1 MYGMSSTAE
10 VQKMPKNHWFFAA
23 SDKQRSENKQHSTTH
38 NFLPTTHSLYPQPA
52 DTTLSSTVRFEII
65 ILYQTMS
72 IFQQLN
78 DFVVETSDQIMKV
91 VAEGTS
97 VILQTDDLSS
107 TRTTNKD
114 NNIHDHN
121 NEDAGDYGDLNIGMD
136 MDIDPAEKFESP
148 LNSIADG
155 VLNDILQKQMKPQST
170 WENIQ
175 AFKSAITWGE
185 PFILSLIAMHILILF
200 GMMYSVKRGG
210 ITSQFGIL
218 ISIFAIVRMAERL
231 NNLGAEHWETIATQ
245 DYFDSQGV
253 FVSLMVCLPLMII
266 AVVMLLSLLRESA
279 GLLVTVKRNE
289 LKAKA
294 KARAGKTTK
303 NGAAGKNIKNG
314 KDKQS

>member
-1 MYGMSSTAE
+1 
-10 VQKMPKNHWFFAA
+10 
-23 SDKQRSENKQHSTTH
+23 
-38 NFLPTTHSLYPQPA
+38 
-52 DTTLSSTVRFEII
+52 
-65 ILYQTMS
+65 MS

-78 DFVVETSDQIMKV
+78 DFVVDTSDQIMKV

-97 VILQTDDLSS
+97 VLLQTDDLSS
-107 TRTTNKD
+107 ARTTNKD
-114 NNIHDHN
+114 NSIHDHDDQ
-121 NEDAGDYGDLNIGMD
+121 DAGDYGDLNVGMD

-266 AVVMLLSLLRESA
+266 AVVMLISLLRESA

-294 KARAGKTTK
+294 KAKAGKTTK